1 MSKEKSISKSDLNWL
16 VHMRGKIQE
25 LTLEIYNFEVALD
38 DEERERLWPVLGY
51 LIGIAFSLWRAV
63 FLSLPERKPS
73 EVYKHGRDI
82 LSILLETNAVGFP
95 QDKATLQWMAGY
107 YNNNAILRLSDLYAD
122 PAAVAVIKDVIPEN
136 AHETVIGWYRPDRQ
150 TEFSNLTPTK
160 QCELAFEAF
169 KMTFGLLQQIF
180 ERDRPSPL

>member
-1 MSKEKSISKSDLNWL
+1 MSKRSPISKSDLNWL
-16 VHMRGKIQE
+16 IPMRSKIQQ

-38 DEERERLWPVLGY
+38 DKERERLWPVLGY

-73 EVYKHGRDI
+73 KVYKHGRDI

-107 YNNNAILRLSDLYAD
+107 YNNNAI
-122 PAAVAVIKDVIPEN
+122 
-136 AHETVIGWYRPDRQ
+136 
-150 TEFSNLTPTK
+150 
-160 QCELAFEAF
+160 
-169 KMTFGLLQQIF
+169 
-180 ERDRPSPL
+180 